1 MTNTVRALRIF
12 LGLLFLVAGLTKL
25 VPPDHRLLFEMAV
38 SAHGLL
44 PPAAVVWVAWLLPL
58 FEIVLGALLVAGWR
72 PRLTGPVAVV
82 LLSGFLSVMFTAY
95 FTGVQADCGCF
106 GFGEPISRWT
116 LARTG
121 AIWLAAVVVSVYAW
135 RKRAPRPAQAAAA
148 PAESQGRLSGV
159 AG

>member
-1 MTNTVRALRIF
+1 MSKPLSVLRIF
-12 LGLLFLVAGLTKL
+12 LGLLFVIAGLTKL
-25 VPPDHRLLFEMAV
+25 LPPDHRYLFEMAV

-58 FEIVLGALLVAGWR
+58 FEIVLGAALVAGWR
-72 PRLTGPVAVV
+72 PRLAAPAAAV
-82 LLSGFLSVMFTAY
+82 LLFGFLGLMFTAY

-106 GFGEPISRWT
+106 GFGEPIGRWT

-121 AIWLAAVVVSVYAW
+121 ALLLVAIVVSVGAW
-135 RKRAPRPAQAAAA
+135 RRRGAAPAAPAAAA
-148 PAESQGRLSGV
+148 DRPGRLSGV